1 MAIVRFALDTPA
13 ADTDT
18 LLHTADRQSIASV
31 IATNKGAAS
40 ATVRVWVQP
49 SGAASAADYAYISY
63 DTEIPIGNSL
73 ETFRFAIENNDDVY
87 VRASTADI
95 SFSLNGI
102 HESTANFNKVTVQ
115 DTAPTA
121 PTIGD
126 VWVSEALGYVKF
138 WDGST
143 WVNAVPG
150 SAGYA
155 QTTEPQFPQEGQ
167 LWVDIDGTVVEP
179 GYATVIYSPTQ
190 PTGLDITDTGTI
202 WIDSATSES
211 FVWTGTEFVAMA
223 SAVSIDYQADA
234 PTSPETGALWIDS
247 DGSSSQLNSNDFLLK
262 ADAQT
267 LYVSKAEGADA
278 SDYTPSFFLGG
289 F

>member
-13 ADTDT
+13 ANTDT

-49 SGAASAADYAYISY
+49 SGATTAADYAYISY
-63 DTEIPIGNSL
+63 DTEVPIGNSL

-87 VRASTADI
+87 IRSSTADV

-102 HESTANFNKVTVQ
+102 HETSGNYNKVFVQ
-115 DTAPTA
+115 DLAPTA
-121 PTIGD
+121 TAIGD

-138 WDGST
+138 WDGTT

-167 LWVDIDGTVVEP
+167 LWVDVDGTVVAP
-179 GYATVIYSPTQ
+179 GYPTILYSPTE
-190 PTGLDITDTGTI
+190 PTGLGLVDTGTI
-202 WIDSATSES
+202 WIDSDDN
-211 FVWTGTEFVAMA
+211 FIYVWDGTQFILA
-223 SAVSIDYQADA
+223 SAGGGATYAT
-234 PTSPETGALWIDS
+234 TSPLDPQTGDLWIDS
-247 DGSSSQLNSNDFLLK
+247 DGSASNLNSNDFLLK
-262 ADAQT
+262 ADATTQYAT
-267 LYVSKAEGADA
+267 KAELADVA
-278 SDYTPSFFLGG
+278 DYTASFFLGG
-289 F
+289 L